1 MNRTILIV
9 DDEVNTLKVLSAA
22 FRKDGFEP
30 HTALNGEEASARLKE
45 RRYDLVLLDYRLPDV
60 TGDILL
66 EKIKADS
73 PSVPVILLT
82 AYGTIELAVEAMKKG
97 AYTFLSKPVNL
108 EALLAVVREALRSE
122 DPSLKDESVGRY
134 QFYNIIGGSEAMRG
148 VFSMITRISK
158 TEANVLVTG
167 ESGTGKELAA
177 RAIHYHSLKCG
188 GPFIPLDCTTI
199 PEELV
204 ESELFG
210 HEKGAFTCA
219 YDSKLG
225 LIEMARGG
233 TIFLDEIGDL
243 DFSLQKK
250 LLRFLQEKEF
260 FRVGGKRIIKV
271 DARVIAATN
280 HNLEEAVEKGDFR
293 SDLYHRLN
301 VITIT
306 MPPLRERKDDIPLL
320 ATHFLEV
327 FSKRNKKGIQG
338 FSEDVL
344 RLFDQYDWPG
354 NVRELENT
362 VERAVILCPYDHVSV
377 ECVPHKFKLM
387 ADEAEQEDGEF
398 DLLKIEKR
406 VITKALDRTSWNQ
419 SAAAVMLGISRKTL
433 RTKMKNLGLMPP

>member
-1 MNRTILIV
+1 M
-9 DDEVNTLKVLSAA
+9 
-22 FRKDGFEP
+22 
-30 HTALNGEEASARLKE
+30 
-45 RRYDLVLLDYRLPDV
+45 
-60 TGDILL
+60 
-66 EKIKADS
+66 
-73 PSVPVILLT
+73 
-82 AYGTIELAVEAMKKG
+82 
-97 AYTFLSKPVNL
+97 
-108 EALLAVVREALRSE
+108 
-122 DPSLKDESVGRY
+122 DESVGRY
-134 QFYNIIGGSEAMRG
+134 QFYNIIGGSEAIRE
-148 VFSMITRISK
+148 VFSMISRISK

-225 LIEMARGG
+225 LIEMANGG

-243 DFSLQKK
+243 DFGLQKK

-260 FRVGGKRIIKV
+260 FRVGGKRTIKV

-280 HNLEEAVEKGDFR
+280 RNIEEAVEKGEFR
-293 SDLYHRLN
+293 SDLYYRLN

-320 ATHFLEV
+320 ASHFLEV
-327 FSKRNKKGIQG
+327 YSKRNKKGILG

-344 RLFDQYDWPG
+344 HLFDQYDWPG

-377 ECVPHKFKLM
+377 ECVPHKFKLI
-387 ADEAEQEDGEF
+387 ADEAEEEDGEF

>member
-9 DDEVNTLKVLSAA
+9 DDEVNILKVLSAA
-22 FRKDGFEP
+22 FRKDGFET
-30 HTALNGEEASARLKE
+30 HTALNGEEATARLKE

-66 EKIKADS
+66 ERIKADS

-82 AYGTIELAVEAMKKG
+82 AYGSIELAVEAMSKG
-97 AYTFLSKPVNL
+97 AYTFMTKPVNL

-122 DPSLKDESVGRY
+122 DPSLRDESVGRY
-134 QFYNIIGGSEAMRG
+134 QFYNIIGGSEAIRE
-148 VFSMITRISK
+148 VFSMISRISK

-225 LIEMARGG
+225 LIEMANGG

-243 DFSLQKK
+243 DFGLQKK

-260 FRVGGKRIIKV
+260 FRVGGKRTIKV

-280 HNLEEAVEKGDFR
+280 RNIEEAVEKGEFR
-293 SDLYHRLN
+293 SDLYYRLN

-320 ATHFLEV
+320 ASHFLEV
-327 FSKRNKKGIQG
+327 YSKRNKKGILG

-344 RLFDQYDWPG
+344 HLFDQYDWPG

-377 ECVPHKFKLM
+377 ECVPHKFKLI
-387 ADEAEQEDGEF
+387 ADEAEEEDGEF